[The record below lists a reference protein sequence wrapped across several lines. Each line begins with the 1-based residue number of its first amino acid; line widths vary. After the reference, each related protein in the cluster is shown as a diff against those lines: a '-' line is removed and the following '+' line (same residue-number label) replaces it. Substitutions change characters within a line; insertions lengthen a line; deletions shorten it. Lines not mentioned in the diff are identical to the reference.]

1 MNFDSPSECPVSS
14 AQKWFDEA
22 VAQNETQN
30 PLAAA
35 LSTVDASNR
44 PSARMVLLKGFDSS
58 GAVFYTNYNS
68 PKGIDLQAN
77 KNASLL
83 FHWDYCKRQ
92 LRIRGSVCKLTVEE
106 SDTYFATRPK
116 LSQVGT
122 WASHQSQKLTSRTEL
137 TAKADDLMAK
147 WANSPVPRPE
157 HWGGY
162 RVSLDEM
169 EFWYERD
176 GRLHDRV
183 RYSTEDDQWTRERL
197 QP

>member
-1 MNFDSPSECPVSS
+1 MNFDSPPHCPVSA
-14 AQKWFDEA
+14 AQHWFDEA
-22 VAQNETQN
+22 VAQHATQN

-35 LSTVDASNR
+35 LSTVDIGNR
-44 PSARMVLLKGFDSS
+44 PSARMVLLKGFDSD

-68 PKGIDLQAN
+68 PKGIDLQSN
-77 KNASLL
+77 NNASLL
-83 FHWDYCKRQ
+83 FHWDCSQRQ
-92 LRIRGSVCKLTVEE
+92 LRIRGTASRLTTEE
-106 SDTYFATRPK
+106 SDSYFATRPK
-116 LSQVGT
+116 LNQVGT
-122 WASHQSQKLTSRTEL
+122 WASHQSQRLISRTEL

-147 WANSPVPRPE
+147 WTDRPVPRPD

-169 EFWYERD
+169 EFWHGRD

-183 RYSTEDDQWTRERL
+183 LYSIEDGQWSWERL